1 MILGKMLLKYY
12 DFIPTLKDMVLYA
25 PWINSACNSDFSL
38 SECRKLEKGR
48 EKEGKNSQ
56 RHEMTYLLQQTGILQ
71 SGKAL

>member
-1 MILGKMLLKYY
+1 MLLELILHAILI
-12 DFIPTLKDMVLYA
+12 F
-25 PWINSACNSDFSL
+25 L